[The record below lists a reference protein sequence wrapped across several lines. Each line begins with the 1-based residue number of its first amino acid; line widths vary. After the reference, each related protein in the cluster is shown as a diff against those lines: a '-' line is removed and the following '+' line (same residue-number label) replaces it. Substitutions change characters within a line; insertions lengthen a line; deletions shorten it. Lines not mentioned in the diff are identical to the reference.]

1 MAVLVKNALR
11 MWGLVL
17 AVLLVSNSV
26 MFAQDDSNVVTTLE
40 VATPAAEVNAVAAV
54 AVEVT
59 PVADVND
66 VNAAATGSVV
76 IVDQT
81 GQPPQGKVL
90 TPLEKKMSKIISAN
104 YDDAPI
110 GAVLNQLSR
119 QGDIN
124 IIVSPDVQGNVTVSL
139 IDVPLYEAL
148 TNILAAHN
156 FGYIATEN
164 MIRVVPLSQISVES
178 QKLVDAVFRVKY
190 ANVKDVA
197 VALEKFISQNGEI
210 AVNPGTRNILVMDTE
225 QKIAAIEKFITEI
238 DRITPQVLI
247 EARIYDISSRDN
259 LDLGVKWGMATTST
273 ISGDAPGSITNPD
286 GTTRV
291 DGGRLEPFSG
301 GTFDSTVNKTSTDN
315 AFRFGI
321 LNDSVD
327 LDAIL
332 KAGQED
338 IDATLLAN
346 PRVLVLD
353 NEQAIFKSITE
364 IPYQELQETSAG
376 GSIGTIE
383 FKEVGV
389 QLTVTPNIIEGDNSI
404 RMRIQPEFSVATGQV
419 NVGGYEVQSEI
430 ITQPVVETR
439 KADTT
444 LIVNSNETVV
454 LGGLRKKEISMQ
466 KNKVPLLGDLPLLGG
481 LFRFEAESTTNSE
494 LVLFV
499 TPTIIRKPV
508 MTIDEIDQHSLT
520 ELSAIKKYK
529 TGKVDRM
536 KDASPN
542 EAPKVE

>member
-1 MAVLVKNALR
+1 MAVLVRSTFSK
-11 MWGLVL
+11 WV
-17 AVLLVSNSV
+17 VLLVVLLVFNSV
-26 MFAQDDSNVVTTLE
+26 VLAQEDAN
-40 VATPAAEVNAVAAV
+40 VATVVVVPVAEVNGVANV
-54 AVEVT
+54 AVVEAIA
-59 PVADVND
+59 PVADANTV
-66 VNAAATGSVV
+66 VGSVV
-76 IVDQT
+76 VVDET
-81 GQPPQGKVL
+81 GQQPQGKVL

-104 YDDAPI
+104 YVDAPI
-110 GAVLNQLSR
+110 ESVLNQLSR

-124 IIVSPDVQGNVTVSL
+124 IIVSPDVQGSVTVSL

-178 QKLVDAVFRVKY
+178 QKLIDAVFRVKY

-197 VALEKFISQNGEI
+197 TALEKFISQNGQI

-247 EARIYDISSRDN
+247 EARIYDISSKDN
-259 LDLGVKWGMATTST
+259 LDLGVKWGMATTTTVDSST
-273 ISGDAPGSITNPD
+273 DPTTINPV
-286 GTTRV
+286 TPKPN
-291 DGGRLEPFSG
+291 GGRLEPFSSG
-301 GTFDSTVNKTSTDN
+301 NFDSTVNKTSTNN

-327 LDAIL
+327 LDAVL

-338 IDATLLAN
+338 LNATLLAN

-353 NEQAIFKSITE
+353 NEQAIFKSVTE

-383 FKEVGV
+383 FKDVGV
-389 QLTVTPNIIEGDNSI
+389 QLTVTPNIIEGDDSI

-419 NVGGYEVQSEI
+419 NVGGYEVQNQIVS
-430 ITQPVVETR
+430 QPVVETR
-439 KADTT
+439 NADTT
-444 LIVNSNETVV
+444 LIVKSNETVV
-454 LGGLRKKEISMQ
+454 LGGLRKKEISLQ
-466 KNKVPLLGDLPLLGG
+466 ENKVPLLGDLPLLGG
-481 LFRFEAESTTNSE
+481 LFRYQAESTTNSE

-499 TPTIIRKPV
+499 TPNIIRKPV
-508 MTIDEIDQHSLT
+508 LTIDEIDQHGQT
-520 ELSAIKKYK
+520 ELPAIKSYK
-529 TGKVDRM
+529 VGKVDRM
-536 KDASPN
+536 KESAKSSQ
-542 EAPKVE
+542 EIK